1 MKNHFSLVVHNTF
14 VDLHSRSEL
23 DQDKEGY
30 SPKPTKEVGDL
41 FYNIKLTLANFDLS
55 RKPHISS
62 YE

>member
-30 SPKPTKEVGDL
+30 SPKPPKEVGDL
-41 FYNIKLTLANFDLS
+41 FYNIKLTLVNFD
-55 RKPHISS
+55 
-62 YE
+62 